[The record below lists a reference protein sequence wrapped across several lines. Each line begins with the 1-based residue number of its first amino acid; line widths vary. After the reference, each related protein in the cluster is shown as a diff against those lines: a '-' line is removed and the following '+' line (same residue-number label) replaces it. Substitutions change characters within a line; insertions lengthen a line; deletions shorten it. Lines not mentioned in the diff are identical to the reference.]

1 VLLLNSKILKRGCG
15 SILLDIFTKPMVF
28 GRKEG
33 QDVLDKTEEI
43 AAFGGQDGKA
53 VSEDGDFTAVGAVL
67 VSV

>member
-1 VLLLNSKILKRGCG
+1 MVLAEKKAMVYWKIEK
-15 SILLDIFTKPMVF
+15 
-28 GRKEG
+28 
-33 QDVLDKTEEI
+33 I

>member
-1 VLLLNSKILKRGCG
+1 
-15 SILLDIFTKPMVF
+15 MVF